1 MRMFRFFRRHRSDFD
16 LTREIAAHI
25 NEERAEYIARGLT
38 PEEADR
44 LARIKFGSARR
55 VHEDLWYQNSL
66 AFLEGI
72 LRDLKYA
79 VRSLT
84 HAPGFALTV
93 ILIMALGIGANTAV
107 FSVMNAVLLKSL
119 PVTDPQRVVYL
130 YIDGQPN
137 GANNTGN
144 SDSSF
149 SWPVYDALRHQDH
162 ALSEVMAY
170 VPLSFDGKTAVRID
184 AAPEVAEGDM
194 ASGNF
199 FSGLGVRITRGR
211 GFTSDDETHHAPV
224 AILSYNY
231 WTRRFSRAP
240 GVLGQTLFVKGVP
253 LTIVGISAQGFE
265 GTEPGDSVDF
275 WIPLQSR
282 AELNAW
288 GNPPNDGKTYL
299 AQPTWWC
306 LRLLAR
312 LAPGV
317 SQKQAIARTQTVLAQ
332 AAFIGLGRPHPGQ
345 KPPVLTL
352 APAKAFPG
360 YAEQYGTPLKMMMA
374 MVALVLLIA
383 LSNVVMLLI
392 ARNANRQREF
402 SVRLSLGAGR
412 TQLFRQL
419 LTESALLVAL
429 GGSLA
434 WLFACAGTRALA
446 AWAQIDSSLS
456 PDATAL
462 SVTLGILV
470 LAAFLFGLAPLRT
483 SLAGGTGL
491 VLKSASAVTNQSVG
505 GSRSARIVIALQM
518 AFCLSLLVG
527 AGLLVRTLRNLEN
540 TPLGFRPGGLVVFGI
555 NPQHTQTPDEGIAF
569 YQLLLSRLR
578 ALPGVESVSLAEN
591 RPGSGWSNNNGA
603 PQIDGHKPP
612 NSDGE
617 QGMVRENAI
626 GSDYFHTL
634 GVPILAGRDFTDA
647 DTARAPKAAIVNQT
661 FAKRFLPGQ
670 SAVGHSLIFW
680 GVNAQIVGVV
690 KDHKYTG
697 VTENTRPMLWLPY
710 TQSGAPGEMH
720 VEMRVGYRTGK
731 GDPLAILPAAQNAVR
746 QIDPDLPL
754 LKPLLQQAQFDQ
766 SISQQ
771 ILFARLAECF
781 GLLAILLVATGIYGT
796 LAYRVSRRTAEI
808 GVRMA
813 LGARRGQVVWMVL
826 RSSLWLTL
834 IGVLA
839 GVPLAILISRTL
851 ASALY
856 QVKPLDAAPYIGAVL
871 CLACVTLAASAVP
884 AQRAARL
891 DPAKALRSE

>member
-1 MRMFRFFRRHRSDFD
+1 MSWLRFFRRRRSDLD
-16 LTREIAAHI
+16 LAREIAAHF
-25 NEERAEYIARGLT
+25 NEERAENLARGLS
-38 PEEADR
+38 PEEAER

-55 VHEDLWYQNSL
+55 VHEDLWYQNSV

-79 VRSLT
+79 VRSLA
-84 HAPGFALTV
+84 HAPGFTLTV

-119 PVTDPQRVVYL
+119 PVADPERVVYL
-130 YIDGQPN
+130 QIDGQPD

-162 ALSEVMAY
+162 GLSDVMAY
-170 VPLSFDGKTAVRID
+170 VPLSNDGKAAVRID

-194 ASGNF
+194 VSGNF
-199 FSGLGVRITRGR
+199 FSGLGVRMARGR
-211 GFTSDDETHHAPV
+211 GFTSSDEQKHAPIAV
-224 AILSYNY
+224 LSYNY
-231 WTRRFSRAP
+231 WTRRFSRSP
-240 GVLGQTLFVKGVP
+240 NVLGQTLFVKGVP
-253 LTIVGISAQGFE
+253 LTIVGIAAQGFE
-265 GTEPGDSVDF
+265 GTEPGDSLDF

-288 GNPPNDGKTYL
+288 GNPASDGKTYL
-299 AQPTWWC
+299 IRQDWWC
-306 LRLLAR
+306 LRVLAR
-312 LAPGV
+312 LAPGATA
-317 SQKQAIARTQTVLAQ
+317 QQALAQTQAVVART
-332 AAFIGLGRPHPGQ
+332 AFIGISHLHAGE
-345 KPPVLTL
+345 KPPIVSFQ
-352 APAKAFPG
+352 PAKAFPG

-383 LSNVVMLLI
+383 LSNVVMLIL
-392 ARNANRQREF
+392 ARSANRQREF

-419 LTESALLVAL
+419 LTEAALLVAC
-429 GGSLA
+429 GGGLA
-434 WLFACAGTRALA
+434 WLFASAGTRTLA

-456 PDATAL
+456 PDTTAL
-462 SVTLGILV
+462 SVTLAILV

-491 VLKSASAVTNQSVG
+491 VLKSSSAVTNQSVG
-505 GSRSARIVIALQM
+505 NSRSARIVIALQM

-555 NPQHTQTPDEGIAF
+555 NPQRTHTPDDGFAF

-578 ALPGVESVSLAEN
+578 SLPGVESVSLAGN
-591 RPGSGWSNNNGA
+591 RPGSGWSNNNSA
-603 PQIDGHKPP
+603 PQIDGHKAP

-634 GVPILAGRDFTDA
+634 GVSILAGRDFTDA
-647 DTARAPKAAIVNQT
+647 DTARAPRSAIVNST

-670 SAVGHSLIFW
+670 SAIGHSITFW
-680 GVNAQIVGVV
+680 GATAQIVGVV

-697 VTENTRPMLWLPY
+697 VTENTLPMLWLPY

-720 VEMRVGYRTGK
+720 VEMRVA
-731 GDPLAILPAAQNAVR
+731 GDPLAILPAVRNAVR

-754 LKPLLQQAQFDQ
+754 LKPMLQQVQFEQ

-781 GLLAILLVATGIYGT
+781 GLLAIMLVATGIYGT

-813 LGARRGQVVWMVL
+813 LGARRGQVVWMIL
-826 RSSLWLTL
+826 QSSLWLTL
-834 IGVLA
+834 IGVLVGA
-839 GVPLAILISRTL
+839 PLAILISRTL

-856 QVKPLDAAPYIGAVL
+856 QVKPFDAASYIAAVL
-871 CLACVTLAASAVP
+871 CLVLVSLAASAVP

-891 DPAKALRSE
+891 DPAKALRTE